1 MNKNKTYCYLHNM
14 PWPFQIDMM
23 NKKINIDLFL
33 TSSLEQKKILID
45 KYLWPK
51 KIIRVIPSLRF
62 SKFSKEKILFF
73 YLMIGQKVEKN

>member
-1 MNKNKTYCYLHNM
+1 
-14 PWPFQIDMM
+14 MM

-51 KIIRVIPSLRF
+51 KIIRVL
-62 SKFSKEKILFF
+62 
-73 YLMIGQKVEKN
+73 LMIF